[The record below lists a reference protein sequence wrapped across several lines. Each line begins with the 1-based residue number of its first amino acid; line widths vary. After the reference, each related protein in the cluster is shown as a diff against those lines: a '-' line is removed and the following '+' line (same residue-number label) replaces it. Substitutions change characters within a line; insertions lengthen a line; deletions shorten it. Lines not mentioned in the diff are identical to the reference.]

1 MNIDESMETWRRRR
15 WVSAL
20 ELARAM
26 EVTPRTVRNWW
37 YSRKTPLKAW
47 MAYGDTRFIRFTAA
61 SAIEFVLAGFE
72 EP

>member
-1 MNIDESMETWRRRR
+1 MNIEESMELWRRRR
-15 WVSAL
+15 WVSAQ
-20 ELARAM
+20 ELARTM

-37 YSRKTPLKAW
+37 YSRKTPLRAW

-61 SAIEFVLAGFE
+61 SAIAFVQEGFA